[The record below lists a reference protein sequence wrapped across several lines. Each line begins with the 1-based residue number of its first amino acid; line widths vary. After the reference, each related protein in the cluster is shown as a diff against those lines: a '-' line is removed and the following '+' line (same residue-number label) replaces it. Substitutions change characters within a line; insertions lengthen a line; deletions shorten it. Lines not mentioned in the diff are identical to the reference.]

1 MPNPKDM
8 PGRILLYAEKAKQK
22 KLPRGART
30 IGEAAQ
36 MRGRGGSIIRDLRGG
51 DVPLETAPSPR
62 GERVEARIVKG
73 EKAVS
78 SSEYRRAIA
87 QESIRETKSSQELS
101 RPPKPMSAK
110 QRKRVK
116 GKLKKRKVTPKP
128 RPYRGMG
135 EQEPRGSFK
144 KLPKPKPGGLQ
155 GLATRLGRLGR
166 GLGKLSAAGL
176 VFEAARMS
184 EEMKKAKKQRQTGRI
199 EM

>member
-1 MPNPKDM
+1 M
-8 PGRILLYAEKAKQK
+8 GRHARLEGGWDEFDVGYREGKQK
-22 KLPRGART
+22 IKR
-30 IGEAAQ
+30 EAEL
-36 MRGRGGSIIRDLRGG
+36 GSR
-51 DVPLETAPSPR
+51 
-62 GERVEARIVKG
+62 
-73 EKAVS
+73 
-78 SSEYRRAIA
+78 
-87 QESIRETKSSQELS
+87 
-101 RPPKPMSAK
+101 PKPMSAK
-110 QRKRVK
+110 QKQRVK
-116 GKLKKRKVTPKP
+116 GKLRKRKPAPKP
-128 RPYRGMG
+128 KPYRGMG